1 LLQRILIEEA
11 TMKKN
16 EKKYRIR
23 RVCAWCGK
31 LMGYKRATQPG
42 DTHGIC
48 KECEKRMM
56 IGEDK
61 WR

>member
-1 LLQRILIEEA
+1 
-11 TMKKN
+11 MKKN